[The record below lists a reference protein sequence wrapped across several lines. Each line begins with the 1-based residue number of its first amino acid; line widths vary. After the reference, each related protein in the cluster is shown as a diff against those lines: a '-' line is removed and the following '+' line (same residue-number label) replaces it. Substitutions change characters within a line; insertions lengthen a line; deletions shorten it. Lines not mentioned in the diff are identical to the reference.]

1 MEVARRAFI
10 ASSRGA
16 AAVSVMDHEARADA
30 LEDYTEDYTI
40 ERLACG
46 CRPGY
51 HPNAHEGGSRLVG
64 RAAP

>member
-30 LEDYTEDYTI
+30 LEDYTI